1 MHIIQHRRSWSDYGT
16 RQIPL
21 NPLNAELIPICH
33 LLVLLG
39 AHPVPH
45 ISRIRVNGSASP
57 VGVHKTAIHE
67 VCYLSDEAFVL
78 D

>member
-39 AHPVPH
+39 VYPFLH
-45 ISRIRVNGSASP
+45 ISRIRVFLARTVPNLAKVISFI
-57 VGVHKTAIHE
+57 VGRVAQS
-67 VCYLSDEAFVL
+67 V
-78 D
+78 